1 MVASERP
8 RHPNR
13 VGAFSVYQHD
23 TLDILL
29 TCYYLCSMSVTPEKR
44 HLVVICSSISKRARE
59 LIELEADETGCSMS
73 RAVDA
78 AIIIAYGDKHARM
91 ARTTAE
97 EA

>member
-1 MVASERP
+1 MP
-8 RHPNR
+8 HT
-13 VGAFSVYQHD
+13 QD
-23 TLDILL
+23 
-29 TCYYLCSMSVTPEKR
+29 KR
-44 HLVVICSSISKRARE
+44 HLVVICSTISRRARE
-59 LIELEADETGCSMS
+59 IIEIEADETGCSMS

>member
-1 MVASERP
+1 MSVAFL
-8 RHPNR
+8 H
-13 VGAFSVYQHD
+13 QD
-23 TLDILL
+23 LDFLIE
-29 TCYYLCSMSVTPEKR
+29 CYYICIMPHTQDKR
-44 HLVVICSSISKRARE
+44 HLVVICSTISRRARE
-59 LIELEADETGCSMS
+59 IIEIEADETGCSMS